1 MTLFFCHRSTCMWRG
16 ASPIKPLN
24 DPIPITI
31 RPMTI
36 TDLDQVIEIDHA
48 SFTLP
53 WPQSSFK
60 FEIEKNDASRC
71 WVAVSGS
78 KIVGMIVT
86 WLIVDEVHIATFA
99 VSPTLRRH
107 KIAKRLLAHT
117 LMDAYKQGARKAFLE
132 VRESNLPA
140 RELYKKFGFEEA
152 GVRKEYYQDNKEDA
166 VMMNLE
172 KIEIDLLESLL

>member
-1 MTLFFCHRSTCMWRG
+1 
-16 ASPIKPLN
+16 
-24 DPIPITI
+24 
-31 RPMTI
+31 MTI

-60 FEIEKNDASRC
+60 FEIEKNEASRC

-107 KIAKRLLAHT
+107 KIAKHLLAHT

-132 VRESNLPA
+132 VRERTCLRASCIKNSVS
-140 RELYKKFGFEEA
+140 KKRVYGKNITRIT
-152 GVRKEYYQDNKEDA
+152 RKTP
-166 VMMNLE
+166 
-172 KIEIDLLESLL
+172 